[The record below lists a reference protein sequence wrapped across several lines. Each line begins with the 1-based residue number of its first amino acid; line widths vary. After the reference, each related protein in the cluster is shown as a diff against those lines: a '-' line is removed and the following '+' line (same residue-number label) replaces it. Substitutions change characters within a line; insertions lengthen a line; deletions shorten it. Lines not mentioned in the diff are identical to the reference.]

1 MSHTRSLYRA
11 GILAG
16 LILVLAS
23 SPTWASGPGWGDLAS
38 GLGQAVW
45 HWLGGLTAGP
55 ASKGHRTRSAA
66 KSGCSVDPQ
75 GRTRCEPVITPKS
88 GCTVDPLG
96 GMRCE
101 P

>member
-23 SPTWASGPGWGDLAS
+23 SPTWASGPVGGDLAS

-45 HWLGGLTAGP
+45 HWLGGLTVAP
-55 ASKGHRTRSAA
+55 ASKGPRTRSAA
-66 KSGCSVDPQ
+66 KSGCTVDPQDRMRCEPGIPPKSGCSVDPQ
-75 GRTRCEPVITPKS
+75 GRVHCEP
-88 GCTVDPLG
+88 
-96 GMRCE
+96 
-101 P
+101 

>member
-1 MSHTRSLYRA
+1 MSHRRSLNRA

-23 SPTWASGPGWGDLAS
+23 SPTWASGPAWGDLAS

-45 HWLGGLTAGP
+45 HWLEGLAP
-55 ASKGHRTRSAA
+55 ASKNPRTRIAE
-66 KSGCSVDPQ
+66 KLGCTIDPQ
-75 GRTRCEPVITPKS
+75 GQSHCEPERTLTL
-88 GCTVDPLG
+88 GCTIDPQG
-96 GMRCE
+96 HVKCE